1 MCGFNVC
8 FCNLAVSSLIVRLL
22 QPSIS
27 WRLTSWTV
35 YQNNIWKSNLWIC
48 WQSLPPRSM
57 SILCFVYCNLCSF
70 EDGTATSKRL
80 RKKFWK
86 LESLPCNPMRCIAG
100 HRGLRTGQH
109 LMQAPS

>member
-35 YQNNIWKSNLWIC
+35 YQNNI
-48 WQSLPPRSM
+48 
-57 SILCFVYCNLCSF
+57 
-70 EDGTATSKRL
+70 
-80 RKKFWK
+80 
-86 LESLPCNPMRCIAG
+86 
-100 HRGLRTGQH
+100 
-109 LMQAPS
+109 